1 MVAVLEAVVDQS
13 VQAFESLLLGN
24 AVVDDVIIFE
34 FVTRFL
40 EAESDEVK
48 AELLYLLK
56 LLRSDVAFKIGDMA
70 TFIQTHWFQES

>member
-13 VQAFESLLLGN
+13 VQTFESLLLGN
-24 AVVDDVIIFE
+24 AVVEDVILFE